1 MKHNAPIGEQTPAQ
15 ENYDATVEEYPSFSE
30 HMEKEEVVQ
39 ANTRTLTRPSLKNE
53 ELKNGALYRSR
64 VVEDL
69 SKKLKDGEKLE
80 TQDIVALT
88 EDPQYYF
95 GHSEEIA
102 RFLAE
107 AGFDNGTDFDVRL
120 PGEIINVD
128 GTKSETPL
136 SISFNN
142 GKDFTRVNFS
152 REDNGAVS
160 ANTYT
165 GEGDEGVDVGYSGPV
180 PSRKISNNIKT
191 EIFE

>member
-1 MKHNAPIGEQTPAQ
+1 MKHDASIGEQAPAQ
-15 ENYDATVEEYPSFSE
+15 ENQNAPEEEYLPFSE
-30 HMEKEEVVQ
+30 HMKKDAAEL
-39 ANTRTLTRPSLKNE
+39 NTGTLTRPSLKNE
-53 ELKNGALYRSR
+53 ELKDGAFYASKA
-64 VVEDL
+64 VEDL

-88 EDPQYYF
+88 EDPGFYF

-107 AGFDNGTDFDVRL
+107 AGFDKGTDFDVRL
-120 PGEIINVD
+120 PGKIINVD

-142 GKDFTRVNFS
+142 GKDFTRVDFN
-152 REDNGAVS
+152 RQDNGAV
-160 ANTYT
+160 AAVTFT
-165 GEGDEGVDVGYSGPV
+165 GEGDEGADVGYMGPIHD
-180 PSRKISNNIKT
+180 RQTRSNLKN